1 MPDLLLVDLPA
12 RRELD
17 TSPNPTWTSTERT
30 VGRVA
35 CWVIFVL
42 SVAYVPAM
50 LAGFLANGGFDKPI
64 ADPYLAVMEL
74 LILLMA
80 IPLVVL
86 FACVHAYAPASRK
99 TLSLSAFALVSVAVG
114 ITVCVH
120 LVLLTA
126 GRQLDAATS
135 PGYDLLLSWTWPSV
149 AFALDI
155 ASWDFFLGFGLLLAA
170 NAFTGSGP
178 PRLVRRGLLVSG
190 AVCLLGLV
198 GAATGN
204 MGVRD
209 IGIAGYAVILPVV
222 LLVMARVFGATPA
235 AETPSSTVTGSTG
248 CTIKSPAAGE
258 AVKPQQGLPE
268 RFHP

>member
-1 MPDLLLVDLPA
+1 MSSRLLVDLPE
-12 RRELD
+12 RREFD
-17 TSPNPTWTSTERT
+17 TPPSTSWTSSERT
-30 VGRVA
+30 VGRAA
-35 CWVIFVL
+35 CWVIFLL

-50 LAGFLANGGFDKPI
+50 LAGFLANGGLDKPV

-86 FACVHAYAPASRK
+86 FACVHRYAPANRK
-99 TLSLSAFALVSVAVG
+99 TLTLSAFALVTVAVG

-120 LVLLTA
+120 VVLLTA

-135 PGYDLLLSWTWPSV
+135 PGYNLLLTWKWPSV

-170 NAFTGSGP
+170 WAFTGPGLR
-178 PRLVRRGLLVSG
+178 RLVRCGLQVSG
-190 AVCLLGLV
+190 AVCLFGLL

-204 MGVRD
+204 MGLRD

-222 LLVMARVFGATPA
+222 LLVMARVFAATPV
-235 AETPSSTVTGSTG
+235 AEAS
-248 CTIKSPAAGE
+248 
-258 AVKPQQGLPE
+258 
-268 RFHP
+268 R

>member
-1 MPDLLLVDLPA
+1 MPNPLLVDLPA
-12 RRELD
+12 RREFD
-17 TSPNPTWTSTERT
+17 TPPSASWTSTERT
-30 VGRVA
+30 VGGAA
-35 CWVIFVL
+35 CWVIFLL
-42 SVAYVPAM
+42 SLAYVPAM

-86 FACVHAYAPASRK
+86 FACVHTYAPANRK
-99 TLSLSAFALVSVAVG
+99 TLTLSAFALVTVAVG

-120 LVLLTA
+120 VVLLTA

-149 AFALDI
+149 VFALDI

-170 NAFTGSGP
+170 AAFTGPGLT
-178 PRLVRRGLLVSG
+178 RLVRHGLQLSG
-190 AVCLLGLV
+190 AVCLFGLV

-204 MGVRD
+204 MGLRD

-222 LLVMARVFGATPA
+222 LLVMARVFAATPV
-235 AETPSSTVTGSTG
+235 AETS
-248 CTIKSPAAGE
+248 
-258 AVKPQQGLPE
+258 
-268 RFHP
+268 R

>member
-1 MPDLLLVDLPA
+1 MPSPLLVDLPV
-12 RRELD
+12 RRKVD
-17 TSPNPTWTSTERT
+17 TPLNPTWTSTERT
-30 VGRVA
+30 VGRAA

-50 LAGFLANGGFDKPI
+50 LAGFLANGGFDKPV
-64 ADPYLAVMEL
+64 ADPYLGIMEV

-80 IPLVVL
+80 IPLVML
-86 FACVHAYAPASRK
+86 FACVHAYAPANRK
-99 TLSLSAFALVSVAVG
+99 TLSLSALALVTVAVG

-120 LVLLTA
+120 VVLLTA

-135 PGYDLLLSWTWPSV
+135 PGYNLLLSWTWPSV

-155 ASWDFFLGFGLLLAA
+155 ASWDFFLGFGLILAA
-170 NAFTGSGP
+170 TAFTGSGS

-190 AVCLLGLV
+190 AVCLFGLA

-204 MGVRD
+204 MGMRD

-222 LLVMARVFGATPA
+222 LLVMVRVFAATSV
-235 AETPSSTVTGSTG
+235 AENP
-248 CTIKSPAAGE
+248 
-258 AVKPQQGLPE
+258 
-268 RFHP
+268 R

>member
-1 MPDLLLVDLPA
+1 MDRTIG
-12 RRELD
+12 RR
-17 TSPNPTWTSTERT
+17 
-30 VGRVA
+30 A
-35 CWVIFVL
+35 CQAVIVL

-50 LAGFLANGGFDKPI
+50 LAGFAANGGFDKPV

-80 IPLVVL
+80 IPLVAL
-86 FACVHAYAPASRK
+86 FACVHTYAPANRR
-99 TLSLSAFALVSVAVG
+99 TLTLSAFALVTVAVG

-120 LVLLTA
+120 VVLLTA

-135 PGYDLLLSWTWPSV
+135 PGYNLLLSWNWPSV

-170 NAFTGSGP
+170 TAFTGPGP
-178 PRLVRRGLLVSG
+178 PELVRRGLQLSG
-190 AVCLLGLV
+190 GLCLFGLV

-209 IGIAGYAVILPVV
+209 IGIVGYAVVLPVV
-222 LLVMARVFGATPA
+222 LLVMARLFAATPVQ
-235 AETPSSTVTGSTG
+235 ET
-248 CTIKSPAAGE
+248 A
-258 AVKPQQGLPE
+258 
-268 RFHP
+268 R